1 MSTRG
6 KPIAAGIAGCLLGI
20 SSLAAPPASAQDSSN
35 DWHFAATIYG
45 WFPDIGGHTNLP
57 VGDTTI
63 GIDIGT
69 ILDHLKMTA
78 QGSFEFRKSRWGAYT
93 DIVYLD
99 VGETRNE
106 TRNVA
111 IGGVTLPATV
121 ASSLEF
127 DLKSTFVTFGGTFQ
141 LADSSHVSSAL
152 LFGARLASFRQ
163 ELDWEFTGNF
173 GAVTPPPLT
182 GNRST
187 SVDQWD
193 AIVGIRGQFN
203 LGAHGKWAVPYH
215 FDMGTGDSDLTWQA
229 VLGVSYSFGW
239 GDIGV
244 AWRYLDYDL
253 GSGGAIEDM
262 NFSGPAAGLKIRW

>member
-1 MSTRG
+1 MQQKST
-6 KPIAAGIAGCLLGI
+6 ATGIACGLLG
-20 SSLAAPPASAQDSSN
+20 LATLWASPAPAQDGSN

-57 VGDTTI
+57 VNDTTI
-63 GIDIGT
+63 GVDIGT

-78 QGSFEFRKSRWGAYT
+78 QGSFEFRKGRWGGYT

-99 VGETRNE
+99 VGETNNE
-106 TRNVA
+106 TRNVE
-111 IGGVTLPATV
+111 IGGVTSPATV
-121 ASSLEF
+121 TSSLEF

-141 LADSSHVSSAL
+141 LADSSSASSAL
-152 LFGARLASFRQ
+152 LFGARLASLKQ

-173 GAVTPPPLT
+173 GPITPPPLT

-187 SVDQWD
+187 STDQWD
-193 AIVGIRGQFN
+193 MIVGIRGQFN
-203 LGAHGKWAVPYH
+203 LGADGKWAVPYH
-215 FDMGTGDSDLTWQA
+215 VDMGTGDSDLTWQA

-244 AWRYLDYDL
+244 VWRHLDYDL
-253 GSGGAIEDM
+253 ESGGAFDDL
-262 NFSGPAAGLKIRW
+262 NFSGPAVGAKFRW